1 MTIGR
6 IHGLPLGVMAS
17 WPNRRSNEFDLGPSV
32 FGYLLGVIRRYIR
45 RRNEQMA
52 MAELSDHLLR
62 DIGMTRAE
70 AAWRPDFRI
79 TP

>member
-6 IHGLPLGVMAS
+6 IHGLPFGVMAS
-17 WPNRRSNEFDLGPSV
+17 WPQRRNSDVDLGPSAL
-32 FGYLLGVIRRYIR
+32 GDLLGAIRRYIR
-45 RRNEQMA
+45 RRNEKMA

-62 DIGMTRAE
+62 DIGMSRTE

-79 TP
+79 MP